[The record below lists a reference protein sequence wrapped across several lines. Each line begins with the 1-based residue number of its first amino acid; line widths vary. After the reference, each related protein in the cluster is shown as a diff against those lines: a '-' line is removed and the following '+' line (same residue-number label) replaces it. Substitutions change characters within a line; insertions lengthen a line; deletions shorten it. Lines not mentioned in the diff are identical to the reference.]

1 MEWFIVI
8 GIACGVI
15 VFFNVRA
22 ARAKRRVQAERAQ
35 LYNASIHHER
45 QTLLS
50 APDRTALV
58 PLDPVHHG
66 YRPVAKEN
74 LIAVQERASR
84 YELKSSGRYHTAGAS
99 LSIPI
104 VKGVRYRV
112 GSGRVM
118 TEKSWQE
125 TARGR
130 LLVTDKAVVFE
141 SPQKNERITWS
152 QISAVELML
161 DGYKIAKRTGPP
173 KWFVVDAPDPKFA
186 VVLELMLSR
195 AE

>member
-1 MEWFIVI
+1 MEWLIVI
-8 GIACGVI
+8 GIALGAI
-15 VFFNVRA
+15 IFFNARSARKKQRA
-22 ARAKRRVQAERAQ
+22 QAERVQ
-35 LYNASIHHER
+35 LYNASIHQER
-45 QTLLS
+45 QALLS
-50 APDRTALV
+50 CPDRMALT
-58 PLDPVHHG
+58 PLDPAIHG

-74 LIAVQERASR
+74 LIAVQDRAVR
-84 YELKSSGRYHTAGAS
+84 YELKSSGYHTSGVS

-112 GSGRVM
+112 GSGRV
-118 TEKSWQE
+118 TSEKSWQE

-141 SPQKNERITWS
+141 SPQKNERMTWA

-161 DGYKIAKRTGPP
+161 DGYKIAKRTGSP
-173 KWFVVDAPDPKFA
+173 KCFVVDSPDPKFA

-195 AE
+195 AP